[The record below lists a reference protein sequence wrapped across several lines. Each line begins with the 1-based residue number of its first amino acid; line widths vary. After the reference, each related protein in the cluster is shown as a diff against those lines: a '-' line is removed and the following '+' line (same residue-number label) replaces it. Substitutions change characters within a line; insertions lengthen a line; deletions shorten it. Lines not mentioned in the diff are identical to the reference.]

1 MLKQSLDFREII
13 KRHLEAGEALVLDQV
28 YLEAIDYLLAEA
40 EAYHLSQS
48 VGVES
53 PEEPDG
59 MTPDDIEWIHEK
71 AAMEHHIA
79 TQDEQLGNLKTEH
92 SKEVEQRQRYFREIL
107 ELRKYKESYEMLVAE
122 LAKQKGG
129 K

>member
-13 KRHLEAGEALVLDQV
+13 RRHLEVGEALVLDQV
-28 YLEAIDYLLAEA
+28 HLEAIDYLLAEA
-40 EAYHLSQS
+40 EAYHLMQS
-48 VGVES
+48 AGEES

-59 MTPDDIEWIHEK
+59 MTSDDIEWIHEK
-71 AAMEHHIA
+71 AAMEHHIE
-79 TQDEQLGNLKTEH
+79 TQGEHIVNLKQEH
-92 SKEVEQRQRYFREIL
+92 AKEVEQRQKYFREAL